1 MGSIQRAKLPAGLSH
16 LPPLERA
23 AVSIWCPECQSD
35 QIRRSRMRGIGES
48 LLAFLLIRPYQCEE
62 CDYRFSAGPFD
73 TKPIQSRWHGETND
87 RNSNL
92 PTACQASQDGHTSHT
107 DMD

>member
-35 QIRRSRMRGIGES
+35 QIRRSRMRGIVES

-62 CDYRFSAGPFD
+62 CDYRFFRWSVRYKAN
-73 TKPIQSRWHGETND
+73 PIPLAW
-87 RNSNL
+87 RNE
-92 PTACQASQDGHTSHT
+92 
-107 DMD
+107 